1 MPRTH
6 PRQVCQRKHV
16 TFTMVRC
23 PFDRLA
29 SSYLDKVVLRLG
41 SGCNEPRRRL
51 REAGVERPTFR
62 QFVDVLVGVPLSRQD
77 PHTLPFS
84 HRCATN
90 HFEYDLVGNLSTF
103 DDDMAT
109 LFEALELRQA
119 YTPVHA
125 KNLGLKF
132 RRAPREWLRINQ
144 TLQDFG
150 IRPDVLFMHG
160 RERVDY
166 FYDDAT
172 KAKVRN
178 SFWREDVDMFAES

>member
-1 MPRTH
+1 
-6 PRQVCQRKHV
+6 
-16 TFTMVRC
+16 
-23 PFDRLA
+23 
-29 SSYLDKVVLRLG
+29 
-41 SGCNEPRRRL
+41 
-51 REAGVERPTFR
+51 
-62 QFVDVLVGVPLSRQD
+62 
-77 PHTLPFS
+77 
-84 HRCATN
+84 
-90 HFEYDLVGNLSTF
+90 
-103 DDDMAT
+103 MAT

-166 FYDDAT
+166 FYDDAA
-172 KAKVRN
+172 KAPYVSLSIADKARYEQEMLSYVPPPDDGKKKRKKKDPN
-178 SFWREDVDMFAES
+178 APKGARTPWACFIAARKDDAECTRPSPRPAAVPCACG